1 MAVASTPGLRV
12 TTGDRG
18 YNHGGSTTPEDTSDR
33 SAGDTCVL
41 RLLQFRFLPVSA
53 DLALLVLRVWFAVPL
68 LTLHGWGK
76 LANFA
81 ERSSRFSDPYG
92 IGSPASLALATFAE
106 VFCSILLVIGFA
118 TRFAALSCLI
128 TMMTAFF
135 FAHGH
140 RFTGQ
145 GNGELPFMYGGAF
158 LVLLIAGG
166 GRYSVD
172 GKS

>member
-1 MAVASTPGLRV
+1 VI
-12 TTGDRG
+12 
-18 YNHGGSTTPEDTSDR
+18 
-33 SAGDTCVL
+33 
-41 RLLQFRFLPVSA
+41 RLLQFRFLPVST
-53 DLALLVLRVWFAVPL
+53 DLGLLVLRVWFALPL

-106 VFCSILLVIGFA
+106 VFCSVLLMIGFA
-118 TRFAALSCLI
+118 TRFAALACAI
-128 TMMTAFF
+128 TMATAFF
-135 FAHGH
+135 FSHGA
-140 RFTGQ
+140 RFTGP

-158 LVLLIAGG
+158 IVLLLAGG